1 MKYFTL
7 VFVVFFLVLSS
18 VSLRADEAKPLILV
32 MGEDSYP
39 YQFVDEQGEPSGVL
53 VDMWKEWS
61 KHTATPVIF
70 VSRHWTDTLDQL
82 TYGDADV
89 HIGMAETQSRSET
102 FAFAKAL
109 THVSTYLYMHKDLP
123 QRLTFEAL
131 GPYQVGIV
139 SGSSHEAALLKLSS
153 KIRFKRYKSRQAL
166 LEGVLL
172 GEIKVFAG
180 MQGYLRDK
188 KINKQ
193 IISLFPLSGR
203 ILIQQVPLRPAL
215 NKSDTQLMEQ
225 INAGFAAIDKGRFD
239 AIEEQWIGIKRQ
251 QDGLTIATA
260 INLEPFIS
268 LGGDGMPHGLY
279 VDIWRLWSDKTGIPI
294 SFITSDMNQSLD
306 QVKSGQADVHIG
318 YPESDK
324 FNSGLL
330 RSQRLYRVK
339 SRLHSYGKS
348 IDSLQ
353 SLQGSRVGA
362 VPTAPYLAQLK
373 QALPDVELKL
383 YDSVAAMI
391 QAAKQGHIGSFV
403 ASSSWTHHYL
413 VLQGAWSE
421 FYPFPELEFV
431 TDIFVLTARH
441 NVGLSNRIK
450 AGFELIE
457 TQELAE
463 IERKWILDSQDRM
476 FRSRLEPL
484 QLSGEQQRYLQDL
497 KSIRVGYLKDWK
509 PMEFTDDDDMFSGI
523 NRDVVDVITKQ
534 LGVSVE
540 AVAFDEWQSLIKAL
554 MEGDVDIAGSV
565 AASVDRKK
573 ALLFSDPYWPSPWSL
588 ATPIERDAIFN
599 VQQLAGQ
606 RLAIVE
612 GYELINQLMGADY
625 GIELVLVADPHS
637 GLTAVKE
644 GKADA
649 FVDKAINLASTL
661 KHGDYGQLKMS
672 VLADFS
678 EQHSHFGIHPS
689 LAQFVPLMNQAIK
702 NLDHTKRQAIYQHW
716 IQPVAV
722 APRGADIV
730 KWCVSVMIALSILI
744 MIILICR
751 SLLAKERLKRT
762 QLERL
767 LRKMTHYDQMTGLA
781 NRSLLDDRLKQAVL
795 LHSREQ
801 ARFGVLFIDV
811 GGLTSVNKQ
820 MGHDVGDKL
829 LKLVAEEISTCIRRS
844 DTLARFGSNEFVVVL
859 NKTKDLDLVCQV
871 ADTINTNLSKSF
883 DCDNTKLKVR
893 TSIGIAMFPADGD
906 NVVELLKSADKLMYR
921 AKQSGGNCYKSS

>member
-1 MKYFTL
+1 
-7 VFVVFFLVLSS
+7 
-18 VSLRADEAKPLILV
+18 

-61 KHTATPVIF
+61 KQTATPVMF
-70 VSRHWTDTLDQL
+70 VSRHWTDALDQL
-82 TYGDADV
+82 ADGDADL
-89 HIGMAETQSRSET
+89 HIGMAVTQSRSDKFV
-102 FAFAKAL
+102 FAQAL
-109 THVSTYLYMHKDLP
+109 THVSTYLYLHQDLP

-139 SGSSHEAALLKLSS
+139 SGSSHETELLKLSS
-153 KIRFKRYKSRQAL
+153 KMRFKRYKNRHEL
-166 LEGVLL
+166 LEGVLR
-172 GEIKVFAG
+172 GEVKVFAG

-193 IISLFPLSGR
+193 IISLFPLSRR
-203 ILIQQVPLRPAL
+203 ILIKQVPMRPAL
-215 NKSDTQLMEQ
+215 NKSDTKLLRQV
-225 INAGFAAIDKGRFD
+225 NAGFAAIDKGRFD
-239 AIEEQWIGIKRQ
+239 AIEEHWIGIKRQ
-251 QDGLTIATA
+251 QNGLTIATT

-279 VDIWRLWSDKTGIPI
+279 VDIWNLWSEKTGIPI
-294 SFITSDMNQSLD
+294 SFVTSEINQSLD
-306 QVKSGQADVHIG
+306 RVKSGKADVHIG

-324 FNSGLL
+324 FKTGLL
-330 RSQRLYRVK
+330 RSQLLYRVK
-339 SRLHSYGKS
+339 SRLHNYGKP

-362 VPTAPYLAQLK
+362 VPTAPYLAALK
-373 QALPDVELKL
+373 QALPNVELKL
-383 YDSVAAMI
+383 YDSVTAMI
-391 QAAKQGHIGSFV
+391 QAAREGHIGSFV

-413 VLQGAWSE
+413 VLQDAWSE

-431 TDIFVLTARH
+431 TDIFVLTHPH

-450 AGFELIE
+450 TGFELIE
-457 TQELAE
+457 THELAE
-463 IERKWILDSQDRM
+463 IERKWILNSQDRI
-476 FRSRLEPL
+476 FDSRLETL
-484 QLSGEQQRYLQDL
+484 QLSGEEQEYLKAL
-497 KSIRVGYLKDWK
+497 KSVKVGYLKDWK
-509 PMEFTDDDDMFSGI
+509 PMEFIGGDDIFSGI
-523 NRDVVDVITKQ
+523 NRDVIDVITKQ

-540 AVAFDEWQSLIKAL
+540 PVAFDEWQSLIKAL
-554 MEGDVDIAGSV
+554 TEGEVDIAGSV
-565 AASVDRKK
+565 AENAERRKS
-573 ALLFSDPYWPSPWSL
+573 LLFSDPYWPSPWSL
-588 ATPIERDAIFN
+588 ATPLEREAIFN

-612 GYELINQLMGADY
+612 GYQLVNQLMGGDY
-625 GIELVLVADPHS
+625 GIELVLVTDPHS
-637 GLTAVKE
+637 GLTAVKD

-661 KHGDYGQLKMS
+661 KHGDYAQLKMS

-678 EQHSHFGIHPS
+678 EQHSHFGVHPS
-689 LAQFVPLMNQAIK
+689 LAQFVPLMNLAIK
-702 NLDHTKRQAIYQHW
+702 NLDQAKRQAIYQHW

-722 APRGADIV
+722 PSRESDTI
-730 KWCVSVMIALSILI
+730 KWCVSVILI
-744 MIILICR
+744 LLILIAIILMCR
-751 SLLAKERLKRT
+751 LLLAKERLKRT
-762 QLERL
+762 QLESQL
-767 LRKMTHYDQMTGLA
+767 SKMTNYDQMTGFA

-801 ARFGVLFIDV
+801 ATFGVLFIDI
-811 GGLTSVNKQ
+811 GGLKPVNKE

-829 LKLVAEEISTCIRRS
+829 LKLVAEEMSTCIRRS

-871 ADTINTNLSKSF
+871 ADTIIINLSKSF
-883 DCDNTKLKVR
+883 DCEDTKLNVR
-893 TSIGIAMFPADGD
+893 ASIGIAMFPADGD

>member
-1 MKYFTL
+1 MKYLTL

-61 KHTATPVIF
+61 TQTATPVIF

-153 KIRFKRYKSRQAL
+153 KIRFKRYKSRQEL
-166 LEGVLL
+166 LEGVLH

-193 IISLFPLSGR
+193 VISLFPLSGR

-225 INAGFAAIDKGRFD
+225 VNAGFAAIDKGRFD

-339 SRLHSYGKS
+339 SRLHSYGKP

-476 FRSRLEPL
+476 FKSRLEPL
-484 QLSGEQQRYLQDL
+484 QLSGQQLRYLQDL

-509 PMEFTDDDDMFSGI
+509 PMEFTDGDDIFSGI
-523 NRDVVDVITKQ
+523 NRGVVDVITKQ

-565 AASVDRKK
+565 AASDDRKK

-612 GYELINQLMGADY
+612 GYQLVNQLMGADY

-744 MIILICR
+744 TIILICR

-801 ARFGVLFIDV
+801 ARFCVLFIDV
-811 GGLTSVNKQ
+811 GGLKSVNKQ

-829 LKLVAEEISTCIRRS
+829 LKLVAQEISTCIRRS
-844 DTLARFGSNEFVVVL
+844 DTLARFGSNEIVVVL

-871 ADTINTNLSKSF
+871 ADTIITNLSKSF
-883 DCDNTKLKVR
+883 DCDNTKLNVR

-906 NVVELLKSADKLMYR
+906 NVVELLKSAVKLMYR

>member
-1 MKYFTL
+1 MKYLTL

-61 KHTATPVIF
+61 TQTATPVIF

-153 KIRFKRYKSRQAL
+153 KIRFKRYKSRQEL
-166 LEGVLL
+166 LEGVLH

-193 IISLFPLSGR
+193 VISLFPLSGR

-225 INAGFAAIDKGRFD
+225 VNAGFAAIDKGRFD

-339 SRLHSYGKS
+339 SRLHSYGKP

-476 FRSRLEPL
+476 FKSRLEPL
-484 QLSGEQQRYLQDL
+484 QLSGQQLRYLQDL

-509 PMEFTDDDDMFSGI
+509 PMEFTDGDDIFSGI
-523 NRDVVDVITKQ
+523 NRGVVDVITKQ

-612 GYELINQLMGADY
+612 GYQLVNQLMGADY

-744 MIILICR
+744 TIILICR

-801 ARFGVLFIDV
+801 ARFCVLFIDV
-811 GGLTSVNKQ
+811 GGLKSVNKQ

-829 LKLVAEEISTCIRRS
+829 LKLVAQEISTCIRRS

-871 ADTINTNLSKSF
+871 ADTIITNLSKSF
-883 DCDNTKLKVR
+883 DCDNTKLNVR

-906 NVVELLKSADKLMYR
+906 NVVELLKSAVKLMYR